1 MAGFKRFFQQR
12 KVQLWLIPLIA
23 LVASNAIGAVQLPF
37 TEGYV
42 FPTAFFLILYLIT
55 NLVWEVHIVAYQ
67 WLDRQLPFDLALKKR
82 IYVQV
87 LFSIGITF
95 VVFSF
100 IYIGYLAV
108 FHFSPTWNNYLR
120 YLFLALSIA
129 AAINLGFIIQG
140 LRRAIEKAPPQP
152 ASSSDRYLTVSTPNM
167 GEEMPSKTVSQ
178 TILIASGSRLLQI
191 NFDEILYFSSMS
203 GIVKVVKIDH
213 TQLTTNWSAFSNF
226 SNDLPTSSFFQVNRQ
241 FIVHHQAIKTVK
253 EDTNR
258 KLNLTL
264 KTDPIGATEPIVISR
279 YRRSEFL
286 EWFKGWN
293 KK

>member
-12 KVQLWLIPLIA
+12 KVQLWLVPLIA
-23 LVASNAIGAVQLPF
+23 LLASNALGAAQLPF

-42 FPTAFFLILYLIT
+42 FPTGFFLILYVIT
-55 NLVWEVHIVAYQ
+55 NLAWEAHIVAYR

-95 VVFSF
+95 VVFSI
-100 IYIGYLAV
+100 IYLLYYAILNL
-108 FHFSPTWNNYLR
+108 SPTWNNYLR
-120 YLFLALSIA
+120 YLFLALCIA

-140 LRRAIEKAPPQP
+140 LRRAFEKTPPQ
-152 ASSSDRYLTVSTPNM
+152 YLNVSTPNIT
-167 GEEMPSKTVSQ
+167 EEMPSKTPSQ
-178 TILIASGSRLLQI
+178 TILVASGSRLVQLG
-191 NFDEILYFSSMS
+191 FDEILYFSSMS
-203 GIVKVVKIDH
+203 GIVKVVKTDQ

-226 SNDLPTSSFFQVNRQ
+226 SNDLPTNHFFQVNRQ

-264 KTDPIGATEPIVISR
+264 KTDTIALTEPIVISR
-279 YRRSEFL
+279 YRRNEFL
-286 EWFKGWN
+286 EWFKGSVL
-293 KK
+293 

>member
-42 FPTAFFLILYLIT
+42 FPTAFFLILYLVT

-140 LRRAIEKAPPQP
+140 LRRAIEKGTPQ
-152 ASSSDRYLTVSTPNM
+152 YLTVSTPNM

-178 TILIASGSRLLQI
+178 MILIASGSRLLQI
-191 NFDEILYFSSMS
+191 NFDEILYFSS
-203 GIVKVVKIDH
+203 
-213 TQLTTNWSAFSNF
+213 SN
-226 SNDLPTSSFFQVNRQ
+226 
-241 FIVHHQAIKTVK
+241 
-253 EDTNR
+253 
-258 KLNLTL
+258 
-264 KTDPIGATEPIVISR
+264 
-279 YRRSEFL
+279 
-286 EWFKGWN
+286 
-293 KK
+293 